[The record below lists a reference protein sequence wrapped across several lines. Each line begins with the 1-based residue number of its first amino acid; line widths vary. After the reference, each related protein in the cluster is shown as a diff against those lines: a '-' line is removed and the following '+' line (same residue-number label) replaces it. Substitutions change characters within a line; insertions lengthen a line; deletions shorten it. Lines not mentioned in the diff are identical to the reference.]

1 MEEVGVEEKTEQ
13 RQPPD
18 VETISGELAETAAA
32 PEGEKHAVEKSRQ
45 REDETQPTLESEEQP
60 PQFGEERK
68 SVEEDEEAKKEKVEG
83 DIRAEETAGGKGRV
97 ETKSAMRRRK
107 RKRAGGDVGGFGGM
121 RGYKRYVFRVLK
133 QVHPELRVSSMA
145 MTVLDSL
152 VKDMFERLAGEASR
166 LSKYSG
172 RATLSTRE
180 IQAAVRLV
188 LPRELGEHALAEGN
202 KAVANFMTAAADKVS
217 S

>member
-1 MEEVGVEEKTEQ
+1 
-13 RQPPD
+13 
-18 VETISGELAETAAA
+18 
-32 PEGEKHAVEKSRQ
+32 
-45 REDETQPTLESEEQP
+45 
-60 PQFGEERK
+60 
-68 SVEEDEEAKKEKVEG
+68 
-83 DIRAEETAGGKGRV
+83 
-97 ETKSAMRRRK
+97 
-107 RKRAGGDVGGFGGM
+107 M